1 MDKGG
6 ILHIIFNNCSEREE
20 FIEIIFHDNGCGI
33 PPEDLSKVF
42 NPFFT
47 TGSQGTGLGLS
58 VVYELVM
65 GNQGEIDIQSAVS
78 EGTKVIIKFPI
89 NGGSK

>member
-1 MDKGG
+1 EK
-6 ILHIIFNNCSEREE
+6 EE

-33 PPEDLSKVF
+33 LPEHLSKVF

-58 VVYELVM
+58 VVYELVI
-65 GNQGEIDIQSAVS
+65 GNQGEIDIQSAVD
-78 EGTKVIIKFPI
+78 EGTKVIIRFPI